1 MKRWTVFSSYIRS
14 FPAGSIS
21 LEPAFLFVRRPGG
34 ERFTVSGLNRKRSR
48 ASDYHPLPP
57 GKAQRDSGSSHRLD
71 LPAPPADPVDTAHGQ
86 PVFAGQRTTAP
97 RWRLTGGIILEDAQ
111 NVNRQEEEIF
121 RKRHAR
127 LFNRRWPQINAE
139 GKRKAAKASSRTA
152 YQR

>member
-21 LEPAFLFVRRPGG
+21 LELAILFVRRPGG

-57 GKAQRDSGSSHRLD
+57 GKAQRDFGSSHRLD

-86 PVFAGQRTTAP
+86 PVFAGQPTTAP
-97 RWRLTGGIILEDAQ
+97 RWRLTSGNVLEDAQ
-111 NVNRQEEEIF
+111 DVNRQEEESCKSFSTQI
-121 RKRHAR
+121 R
-127 LFNRRWPQINAE
+127 LDGKAE
-139 GKRKAAKASSRTA
+139 MDHGPRNHGLGEKLIR
-152 YQR
+152 